1 MLDVVRLGGKAVG
14 VHHGNLCA
22 QVVAHLVELLALQV
36 GSIQTVILYCNLLF
50 LGATRSLVS
59 AGLGN
64 NFFNG
69 EATIDYFGNTKDM
82 VSTGAGNLVFLEA
95 GLVLGPL

>member
-1 MLDVVRLGGKAVG
+1 M
-14 VHHGNLCA
+14 
-22 QVVAHLVELLALQV
+22 
-36 GSIQTVILYCNLLF
+36 
-50 LGATRSLVS
+50 
-59 AGLGN
+59 GN

-82 VSTGAGNLVFLEA
+82 MSTGAGNLVFLEA

>member
-1 MLDVVRLGGKAVG
+1 M
-14 VHHGNLCA
+14 
-22 QVVAHLVELLALQV
+22 
-36 GSIQTVILYCNLLF
+36 
-50 LGATRSLVS
+50 S

>member
-1 MLDVVRLGGKAVG
+1 MLNAIGLGSEAVG
-14 VHHGNLCA
+14 VHHRNLCT
-22 QVVAHLVELLALQV
+22 QIVAHLVELLALQV
-36 GSIQTVILYCNLLF
+36 ASIQTVILYCDLLF